1 VTGEVGHVF
10 AALLRWV
17 PVLAVRVGVEA
28 WAEPREPEELRA
40 VLALVTDASEA
51 DARGREP
58 LPRKPEQ
65 AEPREPSDFVKL
77 LLSGALEPGETL
89 VGKWLQATVFS
100 EGVEMKPPWFYR
112 LGEQRV
118 VALLLHN
125 PEGAAPWAPRVV
137 RLTSESLGPEPVTLS
152 AHMRVPQLLP
162 GESGWVVLEW
172 PLKKEAAAFRLEVRE
187 SGSGRG
193 VRVERDGH

>member
-1 VTGEVGHVF
+1 MF

-17 PVLAVRVGVEA
+17 PVLAMGVAVEA

-40 VLALVTDASEA
+40 VLALVSDASGA

-65 AEPREPSDFVKL
+65 AEPEEPREPSDFVKL
-77 LLSGALEPGETL
+77 LLSGALEPGTKL
-89 VGKWLQATVFS
+89 VGNWLQATVFS
-100 EGVEMKPPWFYR
+100 EGVEANPPWFYR

-118 VALLLHN
+118 VTLLLHN

-137 RLTSESLGPEPVTLS
+137 RLTSESLGPGPVTLV

-162 GESGWVVLEW
+162 GETGWVVLEW
-172 PLKKEAAAFRLEVRE
+172 PLEEELEAFRLEVRDRE
-187 SGSGRG
+187 AGRG
-193 VRVERDGH
+193 LRLVRDGRR